1 MDYLTLLL
9 YASIAAGFLM
19 AFSLG
24 ANDVA
29 NSMAPSVGARA
40 ITVRQAVFIAAGLN
54 FIGAVFFGSE
64 VTGTICRGI
73 VPPEAIGDP
82 NLLALGMFSALLSA
96 GLWVLMATFTALP
109 VSSTHSIV
117 GSIVGFGIVAGGVD
131 VINWGNMSNIVL
143 SWLISPFF
151 GGLIAFLIFIHIRR
165 YILLQDDPVARANFW
180 VPVWASLTLGL
191 VVLSFLYKTP
201 FGQRLHLPDYIS
213 LSITGGSMLLLA
225 LLIRKVFIP
234 RVDGGLNPSRAIEK
248 MFQKLQIATACYV
261 AISQG
266 ANDVANAVGPVASIY
281 ALYESNASLT
291 GSAELPLW
299 LLAMGGVGIA
309 CGIALLGYKVIA
321 TMGQSITKLTN
332 TRGFAVAF
340 GAATTVLLAS
350 HLGMPVSTSHAAVGA
365 IVGVGVARGF
375 KAVDFRVLSKIVLY
389 WVLTVPI
396 TSFTCIVIY
405 QVLREIIF

>member
-1 MDYLTLLL
+1 MDFLTVLL

-54 FIGAVFFGSE
+54 FLGAVFLGSE
-64 VTGTICRGI
+64 VTDTICRGI

-96 GLWVLMATFTALP
+96 GLWVLLATFTGLP

-117 GSIVGFGIVAGGVD
+117 GSIVGFGIVAGGVS
-131 VINWGNMSNIVL
+131 VVNWSNMSSIVL

-151 GGLIAFLIFIHIRR
+151 GGLLAFLVFVHIRGFVLMR
-165 YILLQDDPVARANFW
+165 DDPIRYANFW
-180 VPVWASLTLGL
+180 VPVWGALTFGM
-191 VVLSFLYKTP
+191 VIISFLYKTP
-201 FGQRLHLPDYIS
+201 FGKELRIPFSTCLL
-213 LSITGGSMLLLA
+213 ITAVSMVALA
-225 LLIRKVFIP
+225 LVIRKVFIP
-234 RVDGGLNPSRAIEK
+234 KLDSGLNSSRTIER

-281 ALYESNASLT
+281 AIYQHNFGAT
-291 GSAELPLW
+291 TQLPLW
-299 LLAMGGVGIA
+299 LLAMGGVGIG
-309 CGIALLGYKVIA
+309 CGITLLGYKVIV

-340 GAATTVLLAS
+340 GSATTVLLAS

-375 KAVDFRVLSKIVLY
+375 KALDFRVLSKIVLY
-389 WVLTVPI
+389 WVLTVPV
-396 TSFTCIVIY
+396 TAFTCIVIY
-405 QVLREIIF
+405 EVLRYVIF

>member
-1 MDYLTLLL
+1 MDLLSLLL

-54 FIGAVFFGSE
+54 FVGAVFFGSE
-64 VTGTICRGI
+64 VTDTICRGI

-82 NLLALGMFSALLSA
+82 NLLAMGMFAALLSA
-96 GLWVLMATFTALP
+96 GLWVLLATFTGLP

-117 GSIVGFGIVAGGVD
+117 GSIVGFGIVAGGVE
-131 VINWGNMSNIVL
+131 VVNWSNMGNIVL
-143 SWLISPFF
+143 SWLVSPFF

-165 YILLQDDPVARANFW
+165 FVLLQNDPVAHAKFW
-180 VPVWASLTLGL
+180 VPVWGALTLGL

-201 FGQRLHLPDYIS
+201 FGQRLHLPLYTG
-213 LSITGGSMLLLA
+213 LGITAVSMTILA
-225 LLIRKVFIP
+225 MLIRWVFIP
-234 RVDGGLNPSRAIEK
+234 KVPLGLNSSRAIEK

-266 ANDVANAVGPVASIY
+266 ANDVANAVGPVASIF
-281 ALYESNASLT
+281 AMSQHNFS

-309 CGIALLGYKVIA
+309 CGISLLGYKVIA
-321 TMGQSITKLTN
+321 TMGQHITKLTN

-340 GAATTVLLAS
+340 GAATTVLIAS

-396 TSFTCIVIY
+396 TAFTCIVIY
-405 QVLREIIF
+405 EVLRFMVY

>member
-1 MDYLTLLL
+1 MDLLSLLL

-54 FIGAVFFGSE
+54 FLGAVFFGSE
-64 VTGTICRGI
+64 VTDTICRGI

-82 NLLALGMFSALLSA
+82 NLLAMGMFAALLSA
-96 GLWVLMATFTALP
+96 GLWVLLATFTGLP

-117 GSIVGFGIVAGGVD
+117 GSIVGFGIVAGGFD
-131 VINWGNMSNIVL
+131 VINWGNMGNIVL

-151 GGLIAFLIFIHIRR
+151 GGLLAFLIFIHIRR
-165 YILLQDDPVARANFW
+165 FILLQNDPVAHANFW
-180 VPVWASLTLGL
+180 VPVWGALTLGL

-201 FGQRLHLPDYIS
+201 FGKKLHLPGYLS
-213 LSITGGSMLLLA
+213 LGIAAGAMIALA

-234 RVDGGLNPSRAIEK
+234 RVGSGLNSSRAIEK

-281 ALYESNASLT
+281 AMYQNNAGLGGPT
-291 GSAELPLW
+291 ALPTW
-299 LLAMGGVGIA
+299 LLGMGGVGIA

-321 TMGQSITKLTN
+321 TLGQSLTKLTN

-365 IVGVGVARGF
+365 IVGVGVARVF

-396 TSFTCIVIY
+396 TAFTCIVIY
-405 QVLREIIF
+405 ELLRFVVY

>member
-1 MDYLTLLL
+1 MDLLSLLL

-40 ITVRQAVFIAAGLN
+40 ITVRQAVLIAAVLN
-54 FIGAVFFGSE
+54 FVGAVFFGSE
-64 VTGTICRGI
+64 VTDTICRGI
-73 VPPEAIGDP
+73 VSPEAIGDP
-82 NLLALGMFSALLSA
+82 NLLAMGMFTALLSA
-96 GLWVLMATFTALP
+96 GLWVLLATFTGLP

-117 GSIVGFGIVAGGVD
+117 GSIVGFGIVAGGIDAV
-131 VINWGNMSNIVL
+131 NWGNMGGIVL
-143 SWLISPFF
+143 SWLISPLF
-151 GGLIAFLIFIHIRR
+151 GGVLAFLVFVHIRR
-165 YILLQDDPVARANFW
+165 FILLQDDPVTHANFW
-180 VPVWASLTLGL
+180 VPIWGALTLGM

-201 FGQRLHLPDYIS
+201 FGKRLDLPFYIG
-213 LSITGGSMLLLA
+213 LAITGVSMALLA
-225 LLIRKVFIP
+225 MLIRWVFVP
-234 RVDGGLNPSRAIEK
+234 RVPAGLNSSRTIEK

-266 ANDVANAVGPVASIY
+266 ANDVANAVGPVASILAMAQHNFTGQT
-281 ALYESNASLT
+281 AL
-291 GSAELPLW
+291 PVW
-299 LLAMGGVGIA
+299 LLGMGGVGIA
-309 CGIALLGYKVIA
+309 CGISLLGYKVIA
-321 TMGQSITKLTN
+321 TMGQHITKLTN

-375 KAVDFRVLSKIVLY
+375 KALDFRVLSKIVLY
-389 WVLTVPI
+389 WVLTVPV
-396 TSFTCIVIY
+396 TAFTCIVIY
-405 QVLREIIF
+405 QLLRGMAY

>member
-1 MDYLTLLL
+1 MDFLSVLL

-40 ITVRQAVFIAAGLN
+40 ITVRQAVFIAAALN
-54 FIGAVFFGSE
+54 FLGAVFLGSE
-64 VTGTICRGI
+64 VTDTICRGI

-82 NLLALGMFSALLSA
+82 NLLGLGMFSALLSA
-96 GLWVLMATFTALP
+96 GLWVLLATFTGLP

-131 VINWGNMSNIVL
+131 VVNWGNMGNIVL
-143 SWLISPFF
+143 SWLISPLF
-151 GGLIAFLIFIHIRR
+151 GGVLAFLVFVHIRGF
-165 YILLQDDPVARANFW
+165 ILMRDDPIRHANFW
-180 VPVWASLTLGL
+180 VPFWGALTLGM

-201 FGQRLHLPDYIS
+201 FGKKLHLPLPTCMFITA
-213 LSITGGSMLLLA
+213 LSMALLA
-225 LLIRKVFIP
+225 LLIRHVFIP
-234 RVDGGLNPSRAIEK
+234 KLDGGLNSSRTIEK

-281 ALYESNASLT
+281 ALSQHSFGET
-291 GSAELPLW
+291 TQLPLW
-299 LLAMGGVGIA
+299 LLGMGGIGIG
-309 CGIALLGYKVIA
+309 CGITLLGYKVIV
-321 TMGQSITKLTN
+321 TMGQNITKLTN

-350 HLGMPVSTSHAAVGA
+350 HMGMPVSTSHAAVGA

-375 KAVDFRVLSKIVLY
+375 KALDFRVLSKIVLY
-389 WVLTVPI
+389 WVLTVPV
-396 TSFTCIVIY
+396 TAFTCIVIY
-405 QVLREIIF
+405 EVLRFVAL

>member
-1 MDYLTLLL
+1 MDLLSL
-9 YASIAAGFLM
+9 LFYGSIAAGFLM

-40 ITVRQAVFIAAGLN
+40 ITVRQAVVIAAVLN
-54 FIGAVFFGSE
+54 FVGAFCFGSQ
-64 VTGTICRGI
+64 VTGTIGRGI

-82 NLLALGMFSALLSA
+82 SLVALGMFAALISA
-96 GLWVLMATFTALP
+96 GLWVLLATFTELP

-117 GSIVGFGIVAGGVD
+117 GSIVGFGIVAGGLE
-131 VINWGNMSNIVL
+131 VIDWSTMGSIVL

-151 GGLIAFLIFIHIRR
+151 GGLLAFLIFVHIRWF
-165 YILLQDDPVARANFW
+165 ILLDRKPVEKANFW
-180 VPVWASLTLGL
+180 VPVWGALTLGL

-201 FGQRLHLPDYIS
+201 FGQNLHLPGYLS
-213 LSITGGSMLLLA
+213 LLITGLSMAGLA
-225 LLIRKVFIP
+225 LAIRWICIP
-234 RVDGGLNPSRAIEK
+234 RLESGLSTGRTVEK

-266 ANDVANAVGPVASIY
+266 ANDVANAIGPVASIY
-281 ALYESNASLT
+281 FMSQEMGDS
-291 GSAELPLW
+291 GVLPTW
-299 LLAMGGVGIA
+299 LLALGGVGIA
-309 CGIALLGYKVIA
+309 CGISLLGYKVIA
-321 TMGQSITKLTN
+321 TLGQRITKLTN

-340 GAATTVLLAS
+340 GSATTVLLAS

-389 WVLTVPI
+389 WLLTVPV
-396 TSFTCIVIY
+396 TAFTCILIY
-405 QVLREIIF
+405 QILRYILL

>member
-1 MDYLTLLL
+1 MDLLSL
-9 YASIAAGFLM
+9 LFYGALAAGFLM

-40 ITVRQAVFIAAGLN
+40 ITVRQAVLIAAVLN
-54 FIGAVFFGSE
+54 FVGAVFFGSQ

-82 NLLALGMFSALLSA
+82 NLVAMGMFAALISA
-96 GLWVLMATFTALP
+96 GLWVLLATFTELP

-117 GSIVGFGIVAGGVD
+117 GSIVGFGIVAGGLD
-131 VINWGNMSNIVL
+131 VIDWSNMGSIVL

-151 GGLIAFLIFIHIRR
+151 GGLLAFLIFIHIRR
-165 YILLQDDPVARANFW
+165 FILLQNKPVERACFW
-180 VPVWASLTLGL
+180 VPVWGALTLGL

-201 FGQRLHLPDYIS
+201 FGQNLHIPGYLS
-213 LSITGGSMLLLA
+213 LLITGLCMVSLA
-225 LLIRKVFIP
+225 LVIRWVFIP
-234 RVDGGLNPSRAIEK
+234 KLAAGLSTGRTIEK

-266 ANDVANAVGPVASIY
+266 ANDVANAIGPVASIY
-281 ALYESNASLT
+281 FMSQEM
-291 GSAELPLW
+291 GDGGELPLW
-299 LLAMGGVGIA
+299 LLGMGGIGIA
-309 CGIALLGYKVIA
+309 CGISLLGYKVIA
-321 TMGQSITKLTN
+321 TLGQRITKLTN

-389 WVLTVPI
+389 WLLTVPV
-396 TSFTCIVIY
+396 TAFTCIVIY
-405 QVLREIIF
+405 QIMRAILY

>member
-1 MDYLTLLL
+1 
-9 YASIAAGFLM
+9 M

-40 ITVRQAVFIAAGLN
+40 ITVRQAVLIAAGLN
-54 FIGAVFFGSE
+54 FLGAVFFGSE
-64 VTGTICRGI
+64 VTDTICRGI

-82 NLLALGMFSALLSA
+82 NLLAMGMLAALLSA
-96 GLWVLMATFTALP
+96 GLWVLLATFTGLP

-117 GSIVGFGIVAGGVD
+117 GSIVGFGIVAGGVE
-131 VINWGNMSNIVL
+131 VVNWSNMTSIVL
-143 SWLISPFF
+143 SWLVSPFF
-151 GGLIAFLIFIHIRR
+151 GGLIAFLIFVHIRR
-165 YILLQDDPVARANFW
+165 FVLLQADPVAHANFW
-180 VPVWASLTLGL
+180 VPVWGSLTLGL
-191 VVLSFLYKTP
+191 IVLSFLYKTP
-201 FGQRLHLPDYIS
+201 FGKNLHLPDYLS
-213 LSITGGSMLLLA
+213 LGITAASMALLA

-234 RVDGGLNPSRAIEK
+234 KVDGSLNPSRAIEK

-266 ANDVANAVGPVASIY
+266 ANDVANAIGPVASIF
-281 ALYESNASLT
+281 AMTQNNFSD
-291 GSAELPLW
+291 SAALPLW

-309 CGIALLGYKVIA
+309 CGIAMLGYKVIA
-321 TMGQSITKLTN
+321 TMGQHITKLTN

-396 TSFTCIVIY
+396 TAFTCIVIY
-405 QVLREIIF
+405 EILRAVTY